1 MLCAILWNK
10 IEARLT
16 MSTPAH
22 VLGSDIEGV
31 SGRMPD
37 IRLRQDVVEQSCPH
51 GVQKPLGQS
60 CYRPS
65 SLLLFAEPV
74 RLRQRKGRSLESE
87 NHTGNMQSGTATGA
101 CQTREF
107 FIQANELRPTRWFNH
122 GGFLQKCRIN
132 SLAGLMGL
140 VITIMLI
147 FLNAVNAGPSG
158 MEIDTVTKQTIDN
171 VNADSI
177 RNSVIHLEKFG
188 NRSTWENQWKTAQ
201 WAVSELENHGVRTSL
216 QTYEYHSNQ
225 WPNVVAE
232 IRGIKKPGEIILVI
246 AHLDSIADNPQLVAP
261 GADDDGSG
269 VAAVLELARIMSKS
283 PLERTLM
290 FCLFT
295 NEETG
300 HAGSKQFAAHAR
312 EQALNIQA
320 VLNLDEFGYNLPRKI
335 SMGEIV
341 FSHHTM
347 KHKLSAAIK
356 MAMNYWKSIFS
367 AGDCIT
373 IGGRNDDVQLVSTVS
388 LLVRQYSDL
397 SVQELSGRECG

>member
-22 VLGSDIEGV
+22 VLGSDAEFALG
-31 SGRMPD
+31 GMPD
-37 IRLRQDVVEQSCPH
+37 IRLGQDLVEQSYPH
-51 GVQKPLGQS
+51 GLQKTLRQS
-60 CYRPS
+60 CYRPH
-65 SLLLFAEPV
+65 SLLLSAAPV
-74 RLRQRKGRSLESE
+74 RLRRRKGQPLEPE
-87 NHTGNMQSGTATGA
+87 NHTRNMQSGTATGA
-101 CQTREF
+101 CQTVEF
-107 FIQANELRPTRWFNH
+107 FIQADELRHTTRYNH
-122 GGFLQKCRIN
+122 SGFLRKCRIN
-132 SLAGLMGL
+132 SVAVLTGLI
-140 VITIMLI
+140 ITIMLI
-147 FLNAVNAGPSG
+147 FLNAVNAGQSWKE
-158 MEIDTVTKQTIDN
+158 MDTVTKQTVDN
-171 VNADSI
+171 VNADNI

-188 NRSTWENQWKTAQ
+188 NRSTWENQWKAAQ

-216 QTYEYHSNQ
+216 QTYEYHNNQ

-232 IRGIKKPGEIILVI
+232 IRGTRKPDEIILVI

-283 PLERTLM
+283 KLERTLM

-295 NEETG
+295 NEETDR
-300 HAGSKQFAAHAR
+300 AGSKQFAANAR
-312 EQALNIQA
+312 EHVLNIQA
-320 VLNLDEFGYNLPRKI
+320 VLNLDEFGYNLRRKA

-347 KHKLSAAIK
+347 KNKLSAAIK

-373 IGGRNDDVQLVSTVS
+373 IAGRNDDVQLVATVS

-397 SVQELSGRECG
+397 RVQELSGKECG